1 MRNLLRV
8 LRLPWRCAPVLALV
22 QLLATTVAGL
32 VPVAAADLTAE
43 LIDRLGAG
51 HPAHGGLVWLT
62 GALITLAAL
71 GALLQHA
78 NRYASRELTRR
89 VGVRTQQELFGAVAA
104 RDDLATLENP
114 GFHNQV
120 RLAQQAAASGP
131 QQLVSTVLSI
141 LQSSIATIG
150 FLLSC
155 AAFAPLPTLFVIVS
169 AAPGI
174 VAQRRLVRLRAS
186 ATVSSAPHLRR
197 QLFYV
202 QLLLDLRAAKEIRLF
217 GIGLPLL
224 HRLREETEQANRLDR
239 TVDVATLRTDAALSL
254 LTAVASGG
262 ALGSVVFAIAHGHGS
277 VGDLAVLIAALAG
290 VQSGVAGIVSQV
302 ANLSQTL
309 SLFSHYT
316 SLVGDGP
323 RTPKPGASAATEPSD
338 SASVSADCPAPCVRF
353 ESVWFRYDE
362 HGPWILRDLDL
373 CLPSGVV
380 VGLVGLNGA
389 GKSTL
394 AKLLCRLYEP
404 TRGTITWDGVD
415 IRTIAMAEYRSR
427 VSAVF
432 QDFMTYD
439 LSAHDNIALGVA
451 GGENENSESSGSS
464 GSSGND
470 EPGFGVARAAVQDA
484 AEAAGAHEIVMR
496 LPVGYDSMLSRM
508 FADARPSTPGAAVPG
523 VLLSGGQWQRV
534 ALARAAVRGQARLF
548 ILDEPAAS
556 LDPFAEAE
564 QRGRMRTLLEGKT
577 GLLISHRLD
586 AIRRAGH
593 IVVLREGKVV
603 EQGAHDALLAAD
615 GDYARLFR
623 LQAQGFGDDAVERT
637 TGSRRG

>member
-43 LIDRLGAG
+43 LIDRLGTG
-51 HPAHGGLVWLT
+51 HPAHGALLWPT

-89 VGVRTQQELFGAVAA
+89 VGLHTQQELFGAVAA

-141 LQSSIATIG
+141 LQSAIATIG

-155 AAFAPLPTLFVIVS
+155 AAFAPLPTLLVILS
-169 AAPGI
+169 ATPGI
-174 VAQRRLVRLRAS
+174 VAQRRLVRLRAN

-224 HRLREETEQANRLDR
+224 HRLREETDHANRLDR

-262 ALGSVVFAIAHGHGS
+262 ALGSVVFEIAHGNGS

-290 VQSGVAGIVSQV
+290 VQSGVAGIVSQI

-309 SLFSHYT
+309 ALFGHYT
-316 SLVGDGP
+316 SLVHDGP
-323 RTPKPGASAATEPSD
+323 HAPRPEASSAAAATPP
-338 SASVSADCPAPCVRF
+338 ADRLAPCIRF

-373 CLPSGVV
+373 CLPPGVV

-439 LSAHDNIALGVA
+439 LSAHDNIALGAA
-451 GGENENSESSGSS
+451 GGDGGGSG
-464 GSSGND
+464 GGGAAD
-470 EPGFGVARAAVQDA
+470 GDGGEPGFGVTREAVQDA
-484 AEAAGAHEIVMR
+484 AEAAGAHEIVTR

-534 ALARAAVRGQARLF
+534 ALARAAVRGRARLF

-564 QRGRMRTLLEGKT
+564 QRSRMRTLLEGKT

-593 IVVLREGKVV
+593 IVVLREGRVV

-623 LQAQGFGDDAVERT
+623 LQAQGFGDEVEPRVGQSVGQ
-637 TGSRRG
+637 GSDKS